1 MTLIK
6 NMNEDFEMYLRD
18 ESRTVGHA
26 ERIAFPSSDEDIKA
40 VMKECFTA
48 GEKVTVQGGR
58 TGIAAA
64 AVPYG
69 GCIVNLSKMNRV
81 LGMRKDED
89 GYYLRVQPGVV
100 LSELRKM
107 IASKNFS
114 MKDWSEES
122 KAVWTEF
129 KKDGSYFFSPDPTET
144 SATIGGMVNCNASGA
159 RSFLY
164 GATRNHVTSV
174 TMVLTD
180 GRTITARRGCDQ
192 RATGYEAVFTCDDGS
207 MLKAPVPT
215 YVMPPTKNA
224 SGYYAAKDMELIDLL
239 IGSDGTLG
247 VISEVEVHLLPLPR
261 VIWGVSLLFEDEP
274 GSLRFVDRARREVAG
289 IASMEFFDSG
299 ALNVLRDQ
307 KAKSKAFS
315 ALPEI
320 KDFVDTVVYVE
331 LHCDDKEQAMERLRG
346 VADAF
351 EAVGGKLEHSW
362 VAMNSKDIERLMFFR
377 HAVPES
383 VNMLIDERK
392 KMDKRIGKVGSDM
405 SVPDEHLFDVVE
417 LYRSSLSEQKL
428 QTATWGHVGNNHLHV
443 NVLPNNMEE
452 HARAKDMFKDWAKVI
467 CPWGGAVSAEHG
479 VGKLKAPFLTI
490 MYGEKHIEEMR
501 ELKRAFDPK
510 WMLGVGNLFN
520 QQ

>member
-26 ERIAFPSSDEDIKA
+26 ERIAFPSSEEDIKA

-100 LSELRKM
+100 LSDLRKM

-164 GATRNHVTSV
+164 GPTRNHVTSV

-224 SGYYAAKDMELIDLL
+224 SGYFAAKDMELIDLL

-247 VISEVEVHLLPLPR
+247 VISEVEVHLLPLPK

-274 GSLRFVDRARREVAG
+274 GSLRFVDRARREVEG

>member
-1 MTLIK
+1 MTLMK

-26 ERIAFPSSDEDIKA
+26 EKIAFPVSEDEIKDIL
-40 VMKECFTA
+40 KECYVT

-69 GCIVNLSKMNRV
+69 GCILNVSKMNRI
-81 LGMRKDED
+81 LGMRKDEH
-89 GYYLRVQPGVV
+89 GYYLTVEPGVV

-107 IASKNFS
+107 IASKNFA
-114 MKDWSEES
+114 MKDWTEES
-122 KAVWTEF
+122 KAVWAEF
-129 KKDGSYFFSPDPTET
+129 KKDGAFFFSPDPTET

-164 GATRNHVTSV
+164 GPTRNHVTSV
-174 TMVLTD
+174 TMVLAD
-180 GRTITARRGCDQ
+180 GRTITAKRGCDQ
-192 RATGYEAVFTCDDGS
+192 RADGYEVRFTCDDGS
-207 MLKAPVPT
+207 VLEAPVPT

-224 SGYYAAKDMELIDLL
+224 SGYFAAKDMELIDLL

-247 VISEVEVHLLPLPR
+247 VISQVEVRLLPQPK

-274 GSLRFVDRARREVAG
+274 GSLQFVDRVRKEVKG

-346 VADAF
+346 VADVF

-392 KMDKRIGKVGSDM
+392 KTDKRIGKVGSDM
-405 SVPDEHLFDVVE
+405 SVPNEHLFDVVE
-417 LYRSSLSEQKL
+417 LYRSSLAEQKL

-452 HARAKDMFKDWAKVI
+452 YGRAKEMFKDWAKVI

-490 MYGEKHIEEMR
+490 MYGEEHIEEMR
-501 ELKRAFDPK
+501 ALKRAFDPK
-510 WMLGVGNLFN
+510 WMLGVGNLFSEN
-520 QQ
+520 

>member
-6 NMNEDFEMYLRD
+6 HMNEDFEMYLRD
-18 ESRTVGHA
+18 ESRTVGQA
-26 ERIAFPSSDEDIKA
+26 EGIAFPASEEEIKD
-40 VMKECFTA
+40 VMKECYAT
-48 GEKVTVQGGR
+48 GQKVTVQGGR

-69 GCIVNLSKMNRV
+69 GCILNVSKMTRV

-89 GYYLRVQPGVV
+89 GYYLTVQPGVV

-107 IASKNFS
+107 IASKNFP

-122 KAVWTEF
+122 KAVWAEF
-129 KKDGSYFFSPDPTET
+129 KKDGAWFFSPDPTET

-164 GATRNHVTSV
+164 GPTRNHVTSV
-174 TMVLTD
+174 IMVLAD
-180 GRTITARRGCDQ
+180 GRTITAKRGCQ

-207 MLKAPVPT
+207 VLTAPIPT
-215 YVMPPTKNA
+215 YKMPPTKNA
-224 SGYYAAKDMELIDLL
+224 SGYFAAKDMELIDLL

-247 VISEVEVHLLPLPR
+247 VVSEIEIKLLPQPK
-261 VIWGVSLLFEDEP
+261 VIWGASLLFEDEP
-274 GSLRFVDRARREVAG
+274 SSLQFVDQVRGKVKG

-299 ALNVLRDQ
+299 ALNVLREQ
-307 KAKSKAFS
+307 KAKSRAFS

-320 KDFVDTVVYVE
+320 KDFVDTVIYVE
-331 LHCDDKEQAMERLRG
+331 LHCDNKEQAMERLRG
-346 VADAF
+346 VADVF
-351 EAVGGKLEHSW
+351 EAVGGKLDNSW
-362 VAMNSKDIERLMFFR
+362 VAMSSKDIERLMFFR

-392 KMDKRIGKVGSDM
+392 KTDKRIGKVGSDM
-405 SVPDEHLFDVVE
+405 SVPNEHLFEVVD
-417 LYRSSLSEQKL
+417 LYRKSLDEQKL

-490 MYGEKHIEEMR
+490 MYGEDHIEEMR
-501 ELKRAFDPK
+501 ALKRSFDPK
-510 WMLGVGNLFN
+510 WMLGVGNLFSE
-520 QQ
+520 Q

>member
-1 MTLIK
+1 MTLMK

-26 ERIAFPSSDEDIKA
+26 EKIAFPVSEDEIKDIL
-40 VMKECFTA
+40 KECYVT

-69 GCIVNLSKMNRV
+69 GCILNVSKMNRI
-81 LGMRKDED
+81 LGMRKDEH
-89 GYYLRVQPGVV
+89 GYYLTVEPGVV

-107 IASKNFS
+107 IASKNFA
-114 MKDWSEES
+114 MKDWTEES
-122 KAVWTEF
+122 KAVWAEF
-129 KKDGSYFFSPDPTET
+129 KKDGAFFFSPDPTET

-164 GATRNHVTSV
+164 GPTRNHVTSV
-174 TMVLTD
+174 TMVLAD
-180 GRTITARRGCDQ
+180 GRTITAKRGCDQ
-192 RATGYEAVFTCDDGS
+192 RADGYEVRFTCDDGS
-207 MLKAPVPT
+207 VLEAPVPT

-224 SGYYAAKDMELIDLL
+224 SGYFAAKDMELIDLL

-247 VISEVEVHLLPLPR
+247 VISQVEVRLLPQPK

-274 GSLRFVDRARREVAG
+274 GSLQFVDRVRKEVKG

-299 ALNVLRDQ
+299 ALDVLRDQ

-346 VADAF
+346 VADVF

-392 KMDKRIGKVGSDM
+392 KTDKRIGKVGSDM
-405 SVPDEHLFDVVE
+405 SVPNEHLFDVVE
-417 LYRSSLSEQKL
+417 LYRSSLAEQKL

-452 HARAKDMFKDWAKVI
+452 YGRAKEMFKDWAKVI

-490 MYGEKHIEEMR
+490 MYGEDHIEEMR
-501 ELKRAFDPK
+501 TLKSAFDPK
-510 WMLGVGNLFN
+510 WMLGVGNLFSEN
-520 QQ
+520 

>member
-1 MTLIK
+1 MTLMK

-26 ERIAFPSSDEDIKA
+26 EKIAFPVSEDEIKDIL
-40 VMKECFTA
+40 KECYIT

-69 GCIVNLSKMNRV
+69 GYILNVSKMNRI
-81 LGMRKDED
+81 LGMRKDEH
-89 GYYLRVQPGVV
+89 GYYLTVEPGVV

-107 IASKNFS
+107 IASKNFA
-114 MKDWSEES
+114 MKDWTEES
-122 KAVWTEF
+122 KAVWAEF
-129 KKDGSYFFSPDPTET
+129 KKDGAFFFSPDPTET

-164 GATRNHVTSV
+164 GPTRNHVTSV
-174 TMVLTD
+174 TMVLAD
-180 GRTITARRGCDQ
+180 GRIITAKRGCDQ
-192 RATGYEAVFTCDDGS
+192 RADGYEARFTCDDGS
-207 MLKAPVPT
+207 VLEAPVPT

-224 SGYYAAKDMELIDLL
+224 SGYFAAKDMELIDLL

-247 VISEVEVHLLPLPR
+247 VISQVEVRLLPKPK

-274 GSLRFVDRARREVAG
+274 GSLQFVDRVRKEVKG

-346 VADAF
+346 VADVF

-392 KMDKRIGKVGSDM
+392 KTDKRIGKVGSDM
-405 SVPDEHLFDVVE
+405 SVPNEHLFDVVE
-417 LYRSSLSEQKL
+417 LYRSSLAEQKL

-452 HARAKDMFKDWAKVI
+452 HGRAKEMFKDWAKVI

-490 MYGEKHIEEMR
+490 MYGEDHIEEMR
-501 ELKRAFDPK
+501 ALKRAFDPK
-510 WMLGVGNLFN
+510 WMLGVGNLFSEN
-520 QQ
+520 

>member
-1 MTLIK
+1 MTTLIK
-6 NMNEDFEMYLRD
+6 HMNEDFEMYLRD
-18 ESRTVGHA
+18 ESRTVGYA
-26 ERIAFPSSDEDIKA
+26 ENIAFPVTTDEIKEI
-40 VMKECFTA
+40 MKACYA
-48 GEKVTVQGGR
+48 DGEKVTVQGGR

-69 GCIVNLSKMNRV
+69 GCILNLSKMNRV
-81 LGMRKDED
+81 LGMRKDEN
-89 GYYLRVQPGVV
+89 GYYLTVQPGVV

-114 MKDWSEES
+114 MKDWNEES
-122 KAVWTEF
+122 KEVWAEF
-129 KKDGSYFFSPDPTET
+129 KKDGAWFFSPDPTET

-164 GATRNHVTSV
+164 GPTRNHITSV
-174 TMVLTD
+174 TMVLAD
-180 GRTITARRGCDQ
+180 GRVITAKRGSNQ
-192 RATGYEAVFTCDDGS
+192 RATGHTAVFTCDDGS
-207 MLKAPVPT
+207 LLEAPIPT
-215 YVMPPTKNA
+215 YKMPPTKNA
-224 SGYYAAKDMELIDLL
+224 SGYFAAENMELIDLL

-247 VISEVEVHLLPLPR
+247 VVSEIELALLPQPK
-261 VIWGVSLLFEDEP
+261 VIWGTSLLFEDEQS
-274 GSLRFVDRARREVAG
+274 SLQFVDRVRHSVEG

-299 ALNVLRDQ
+299 ALDVLRAQ
-307 KAKSKAFS
+307 KAKSRAFS

-320 KDFVDTVVYVE
+320 KDFVNTVIYVE

-346 VADAF
+346 VADVF
-351 EAVGGKLEHSW
+351 EAVGGNLEHSW
-362 VAMNSKDIERLMFFR
+362 VAMSSKDIERLMFFR

-405 SVPDEHLFDVVE
+405 SVPDEHLFEVVD
-417 LYRSSLSEQKL
+417 LYRTTLAEQKL

-452 HARAKDMFKDWAKVI
+452 HARAKELFKSWAKGI
-467 CPWGGAVSAEHG
+467 CPMGGAVSAEHG

-490 MYGEKHIEEMR
+490 MYGEDHIEEMR
-501 ELKRAFDPK
+501 TLKRAFDPK
-510 WMLGVGNLFN
+510 WMLGVGNLFG
-520 QQ
+520 

>member
-26 ERIAFPSSDEDIKA
+26 ERIAFPSSEEDIKA

-100 LSELRKM
+100 LSDLRKM

-164 GATRNHVTSV
+164 GPTRNHVTSV

-247 VISEVEVHLLPLPR
+247 VISEVEVHLLPLPK

-274 GSLRFVDRARREVAG
+274 GSLRFVDRARREVEG